1 MEYKRIKRVG
11 EGTYSDVFSTKKEK
25 NMAAMKI
32 YKTSTWNGISVD
44 VIREIATLQTVSSAY
59 IVSLLDM
66 DYVNFSYI
74 ILPLYETNLHLY
86 LHSVRP
92 SEECI
97 QYIFH
102 KICLGI
108 YALHSRGI
116 IHRDLKPSN
125 ICISHALDKLEV
137 VLIDSGMA
145 RKEYYQGD
153 KTAKVTSIWYRAP
166 EVVCNYTLYSFP
178 IDIWAA
184 GCMLAEMYR
193 GKALF
198 PASSE
203 LELIDLQT
211 RYVGIPRDLPFSC
224 LVIGSEE
231 GKLQRECALAQA
243 SCASACSPLLLLLQ
257 GMLNFNP
264 NKRYSI
270 ATCLNSTYFS
280 NFDTSIVESEIE
292 YSKYLEQWK
301 SEKTYLNNCVNSEI
315 SFLTRRQMVCW
326 MYDLCQ
332 HYDIPDSSYF
342 ISVLILDFFSISHT
356 DIKQNNYPLVVMAS
370 LLIGTKLDS
379 KCPLTSV
386 EIVDFCEETGQ
397 QQFTV
402 DQLFTFEKIV
412 LKEVTLNFPNFQNYE
427 YLFRDMNISSYLI
440 MSTLYPEYLKHRFV
454 ILVQVLL
461 CIKLDTI
468 PNLQDPEIVSC
479 YDDVRGWL
487 DDYLIHPIKPTNH
500 LFF

>member
-59 IVSLLDM
+59 IISLLDI
-66 DYVNFSYI
+66 DYVNFTYI

-97 QYIFH
+97 QFIFH

-116 IHRDLKPSN
+116 IHRDLKPTN
-125 ICISHALDKLEV
+125 ICISHTSKDLEV

-178 IDIWAA
+178 IDIWGA
-184 GCMLAEMYR
+184 GCILAEMYQ

-198 PASSE
+198 RASSE

-231 GKLQRECALAQA
+231 GKLQRECSLALAHAKA
-243 SCASACSPLLLLLQ
+243 SCVQAPSPLLFLLQ

-264 NKRYSI
+264 DKRYSI
-270 ATCLNSTYFS
+270 AACLNSTYFS
-280 NFDTSIVESEIE
+280 DFDTSIVEADIS
-292 YSKYLEQWK
+292 YSKYLERWK
-301 SEKTYLNNCVNSEI
+301 SEKTYSNNLLNCNI
-315 SFLTRRQMVCW
+315 LTRRRTVCW

-332 HYDIPDSSYF
+332 HYDIPNSSYF
-342 ISVLILDFFSISHT
+342 LSVMILDFFTISHM
-356 DIKQNNYPLVVMAS
+356 DIENYSLVTAAS

-379 KCPLTSV
+379 KDPLTSV
-386 EIVDFCEETGQ
+386 EILDFCEETRQ
-397 QQFTV
+397 NNFTV
-402 DQLFTFEKIV
+402 EQLFAFEKIV

-427 YLFRDMNISSYLI
+427 YLFKDVNISSYLI
-440 MSTLYPEYLKHRFV
+440 VSTLYPEYLKHRFA
-454 ILVQVLL
+454 ILIQVFL
-461 CIKLDTI
+461 CIKLETI
-468 PNLQDPEIVSC
+468 PNLQDSEIVSC
-479 YDDVRGWL
+479 HDDAIRWL
-487 DDYLIHPIKPTNH
+487 DDYLTNPIKPTNH